1 MLDYFPIMGR
11 TKVIKLDEKQ
21 KAELEKGYRDGES
34 HAFRQRC
41 HLILLKSKGQTSLE
55 VASVL
60 GCCEMAVN
68 NWVKRFAEEGIEGL
82 KTRPGRGGKPILKV
96 ETDLDAVREAVS
108 RNRQR
113 LSLVR
118 AELETTLGKTFSDK
132 TLNRFVKKTIVACNE
147 LGDWENASRL
157 RKFTG

>member
-1 MLDYFPIMGR
+1 MGKI
-11 TKVIKLDEKQ
+11 KVIKLDEKQ
-21 KAELEKGYRDGES
+21 KTELEKGYRQSES

-41 HLILLKSKGQTSLE
+41 HLILLKSKGQTALE
-55 VASVL
+55 VARVL
-60 GCCEMAVN
+60 GCCGMAVN

-82 KTRPGRGGKPILKV
+82 KTRAGRGGKPILKV
-96 ETDLDAVREAVS
+96 ETDLDVVRAAVS

-132 TLNRFVKKTIVACNE
+132 TLTRFVKKTVAATNE
-147 LGDWENASRL
+147 LGGWENASRW
-157 RKFTG
+157 RKFTN

>member
-1 MLDYFPIMGR
+1 MGKI
-11 TKVIKLDEKQ
+11 KVIKPDEKQ
-21 KAELEKGYRDGES
+21 KAALEKGYRDGES

-41 HLILLKSKGQTSLE
+41 HLILLKSKGQTSIE

-68 NWVKRFAEEGIEGL
+68 NWVKRFEAEGIEGL

-96 ETDLDAVREAVS
+96 ETDLGPVREAVA

-118 AELETTLGKTFSDK
+118 AELETELGKRFSDK
-132 TLNRFVKKTIVACNE
+132 TLNRFVKKTIAATSE
-147 LGDWENASRL
+147 LGGGENVSRS

>member
-1 MLDYFPIMGR
+1 MGK

-55 VASVL
+55 VAAVL

-68 NWVKRFAEEGIEGL
+68 NWVKRFEMEGLEGL
-82 KTRPGRGGKPILKV
+82 KTRPGRGGKPILKA
-96 ETDLDAVREAVS
+96 ETDLETVRQAVS

-113 LSLVR
+113 LSLIR
-118 AELETTLGKTFSDK
+118 AELETELGKRFSDK
-132 TLNRFVKKTIVACNE
+132 TLNRFVKKTIAATNE
-147 LGDWENASRL
+147 LGEGENASRL

>member
-1 MLDYFPIMGR
+1 MGKI
-11 TKVIKLDEKQ
+11 KVFKLDEKQ
-21 KAELEKGYRDGES
+21 KTELEKGYRESES

-41 HLILLKSKGQTSLE
+41 HLILLKSKGQTALE
-55 VASVL
+55 VARVL

-82 KTRPGRGGKPILKV
+82 KTRAGRGGKPILKV

-132 TLNRFVKKTIVACNE
+132 TLNRFVKKTIVATNE

>member
-1 MLDYFPIMGR
+1 MGKI
-11 TKVIKLDEKQ
+11 KVFKLDEKQ
-21 KAELEKGYRDGES
+21 KTELEKGYRESES

-41 HLILLKSKGQTSLE
+41 HLILLKSKGQTALE
-55 VASVL
+55 VTRVL

-82 KTRPGRGGKPILKV
+82 KTRAGRGGKPILKV

-132 TLNRFVKKTIVACNE
+132 TLNRFVKKTIVATNE

>member
-1 MLDYFPIMGR
+1 MGKI
-11 TKVIKLDEKQ
+11 KVIKLDEKQ
-21 KAELEKGYRDGES
+21 KTELKKGYRESES

-41 HLILLKSKGQTSLE
+41 HLILLKSKGQTALE
-55 VASVL
+55 VAGVL

-68 NWVKRFAEEGIEGL
+68 NWVKRFADEGIEGL
-82 KTRPGRGGKPILKV
+82 KTRAGRGGKPILKV
-96 ETDLDAVREAVS
+96 ETDLEAVREAVS

-132 TLNRFVKKTIVACNE
+132 TLNRFVKKTIVATNE

>member
-1 MLDYFPIMGR
+1 MGKI
-11 TKVIKLDEKQ
+11 KVIKLDEKQ
-21 KAELEKGYRDGES
+21 KAELEKGYRECDS

-41 HLILLKSKGQTSLE
+41 HLILLKTKGQTSKE
-55 VASVL
+55 VAQVL

-68 NWVKRFAEEGIEGL
+68 NWVKRYCQEGIEGL

-96 ETDLDAVREAVS
+96 ETDLEQVRQAVA

-113 LSLVR
+113 LSLAR
-118 AELETTLGKTFSDK
+118 AELEAELGKSFSDK
-132 TLNRFVKKTIVACNE
+132 TLNRFIKKTIVATNE
-147 LGDWENASRL
+147 LGDWENESRL

>member
-1 MLDYFPIMGR
+1 
-11 TKVIKLDEKQ
+11 
-21 KAELEKGYRDGES
+21 LEKGYREGES

-41 HLILLKSKGQTSLE
+41 HLILLKSRGQTSKE
-55 VASVL
+55 AASVL

-68 NWVKRFAEEGIEGL
+68 NWIKRFEEEGSEGL

-96 ETDLDAVREAVS
+96 ETDLEMVREAVS

-113 LSLVR
+113 LSVVR
-118 AELETTLGKTFSDK
+118 AELEMVLGKTFSDK
-132 TLNRFVKKTIVACNE
+132 TLNRFVKKTMVATNE

-157 RKFTG
+157 RKFTI

>member
-1 MLDYFPIMGR
+1 MG
-11 TKVIKLDEKQ
+11 TIKVIKLDEKQ
-21 KAELEKGYRDGES
+21 RTALEKGYRESES

-41 HLILLKSKGQTSLE
+41 HLILLKSKGQTALE
-55 VASVL
+55 VARVL

-68 NWVKRFAEEGIEGL
+68 NWVKRFADEGIEGL
-82 KTRPGRGGKPILKV
+82 KTRAGRGGKPILKV
-96 ETDLDAVREAVS
+96 ETDLEAVREAVS

-132 TLNRFVKKTIVACNE
+132 TLNRFVKKTIVATNE

>member
-1 MLDYFPIMGR
+1 MGKI
-11 TKVIKLDEKQ
+11 KVIKLDEKQ
-21 KAELEKGYRDGES
+21 KTALEKGYRESES

-41 HLILLKSKGQTSLE
+41 HLILLKSKGQTALE
-55 VASVL
+55 VVGVL

-68 NWVKRFAEEGIEGL
+68 NWVKRFAAEGIEGL
-82 KTRPGRGGKPILKV
+82 KTRAGRGGKPILKV
-96 ETDLDAVREAVS
+96 ETDMEAVREAVS

-132 TLNRFVKKTIVACNE
+132 TLNRFVKKTIVATNE